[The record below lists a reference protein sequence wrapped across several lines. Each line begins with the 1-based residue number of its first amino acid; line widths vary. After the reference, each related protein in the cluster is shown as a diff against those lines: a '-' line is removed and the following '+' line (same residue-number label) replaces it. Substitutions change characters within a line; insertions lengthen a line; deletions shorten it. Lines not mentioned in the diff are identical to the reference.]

1 MTAVVTE
8 AAGHESTQ
16 QQKVKGRHTHHVN
29 CADLELET
37 EKLKQ
42 MRAAVEEKILSH
54 LVVPRVSFISKVG

>member
-1 MTAVVTE
+1 M
-8 AAGHESTQ
+8 
-16 QQKVKGRHTHHVN
+16 N

-54 LVVPRVSFISKVG
+54 LVVARVPFISEVG